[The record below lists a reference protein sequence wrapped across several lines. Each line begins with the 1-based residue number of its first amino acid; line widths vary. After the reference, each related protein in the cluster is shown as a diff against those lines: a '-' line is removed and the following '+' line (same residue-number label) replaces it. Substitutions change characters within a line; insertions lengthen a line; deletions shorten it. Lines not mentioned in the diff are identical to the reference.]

1 MKIKVIKKDGTI
13 QPFSFDTIKKAVT
26 KSADRAMETL
36 NDNDWKQLEKI
47 VTKHIKERFKNE
59 IKVIDIHR
67 IVEKSLE
74 DINKPTAKSYR
85 DFRNYKTESV
95 EILNEIYKR
104 DHNIRYIGDNENSNS
119 DSTLVSTKRSLI
131 YGEVNKE
138 LYKKFFL
145 NVNEL
150 DAIKKGYIY
159 IHDMSARRD
168 SINCCLANVTEI
180 FKGGFEMGNIHY
192 NEPKTLDVA
201 FDVLGDVIFSMSAQ
215 QYGGYTVPEIDTF
228 LLPYLEKSYNKYIEE
243 YFDIVDTVTM
253 ESPSSEYYQKRAR
266 EFAKSKIQRDLEQ
279 GFQGLEY
286 KLNTVG
292 SSRGDY
298 PFVTVTFGLET
309 SEFGKMISK
318 ACLTTRMKGQGKE
331 GFKRPVLFPKL
342 VFLYDEEIHGEGK
355 ISEDLFNLGVEC
367 SKLSMYPD
375 WLSLSGEGYVPE
387 IYKKYKKVISPMGCR
402 AFLSP
407 YYERGGIEPADEND
421 QPIFIGRANLGAI
434 SLNLPM
440 IYAKSQKD
448 CKDFFEELDHFLEM
462 IRKLH
467 IKTYEYLSEMRAST
481 NPLGFCEGGFYKGYL
496 NPNDKIGPVIKSFT
510 LSFGITALNELE
522 QIAHNESLVSDGSF
536 ALKTLEYIN
545 DKIVKFKKE
554 DSLLYAIYSTP
565 AESLCGKQVKQF
577 RKEFGIVK
585 NVSDRNYVSNS
596 FHCHVG
602 EDITPIEKQ
611 DLEKRFWNLSNGGK
625 IQYCKYPISYNT
637 EAIKILLRRAMKLG
651 FYEGVNLSLS
661 YCNKCGHEQLDMDI
675 CPKCGSDDIIEIERM
690 NGYLSFSKINGKSRL
705 NDAKMAEIKDRV
717 SM

>member
-47 VTKHIKERFKNE
+47 VTKHIKERFKDE

-253 ESPSSEYYQKRAR
+253 GSPSSEYYQKRAR

-407 YYERGGIEPADEND
+407 YYERGGIEPTDEND
-421 QPIFIGRANLGAI
+421 QPVFIGRANLGAI

-440 IYAKSQKD
+440 IYAKSQRD
-448 CKDFFEELDHFLEM
+448 CKDFFEELDYFLEM

-481 NPLGFCEGGFYKGYL
+481 NPLGFCEGGFYKGHL
-496 NPNDKIGPVIKSFT
+496 NPNDKIEPVIKSFT

-554 DSLLYAIYSTP
+554 DGLLYAIYGTP
-565 AESLCGKQVKQF
+565 KFCGSLCS
-577 RKEFGIVK
+577 
-585 NVSDRNYVSNS
+585 NV
-596 FHCHVG
+596 
-602 EDITPIEKQ
+602 
-611 DLEKRFWNLSNGGK
+611 
-625 IQYCKYPISYNT
+625 
-637 EAIKILLRRAMKLG
+637 
-651 FYEGVNLSLS
+651 
-661 YCNKCGHEQLDMDI
+661 
-675 CPKCGSDDIIEIERM
+675 
-690 NGYLSFSKINGKSRL
+690 
-705 NDAKMAEIKDRV
+705 
-717 SM
+717 

>member
-26 KSADRAMETL
+26 KSADRAMENL

-47 VTKHIKERFKNE
+47 VTKHIEERFKDE
-59 IKVIDIHR
+59 IRVIDIHR

-243 YFDIVDTVTM
+243 YFDIASTATIEDLST
-253 ESPSSEYYQKRAR
+253 SYYQERAK

-367 SKLSMYPD
+367 SKLSMYP
-375 WLSLSGEGYVPE
+375 
-387 IYKKYKKVISPMGCR
+387 K
-402 AFLSP
+402 
-407 YYERGGIEPADEND
+407 
-421 QPIFIGRANLGAI
+421 
-434 SLNLPM
+434 
-440 IYAKSQKD
+440 
-448 CKDFFEELDHFLEM
+448 
-462 IRKLH
+462 
-467 IKTYEYLSEMRAST
+467 
-481 NPLGFCEGGFYKGYL
+481 
-496 NPNDKIGPVIKSFT
+496 KIG
-510 LSFGITALNELE
+510 A
-522 QIAHNESLVSDGSF
+522 
-536 ALKTLEYIN
+536 
-545 DKIVKFKKE
+545 
-554 DSLLYAIYSTP
+554 
-565 AESLCGKQVKQF
+565 
-577 RKEFGIVK
+577 
-585 NVSDRNYVSNS
+585 
-596 FHCHVG
+596 
-602 EDITPIEKQ
+602 
-611 DLEKRFWNLSNGGK
+611 
-625 IQYCKYPISYNT
+625 
-637 EAIKILLRRAMKLG
+637 
-651 FYEGVNLSLS
+651 
-661 YCNKCGHEQLDMDI
+661 
-675 CPKCGSDDIIEIERM
+675 
-690 NGYLSFSKINGKSRL
+690 
-705 NDAKMAEIKDRV
+705 
-717 SM
+717 

>member
-26 KSADRAMETL
+26 KSADRAMENL

-47 VTKHIKERFKNE
+47 VTKHIEERFKDE
-59 IKVIDIHR
+59 IRVIDIHR

-85 DFRNYKTESV
+85 DFRNYMTESV

-243 YFDIVDTVTM
+243 YFDIASTATIEDLST
-253 ESPSSEYYQKRAR
+253 SYYQERAK

-367 SKLSMYPD
+367 SKLSMYP
-375 WLSLSGEGYVPE
+375 
-387 IYKKYKKVISPMGCR
+387 K
-402 AFLSP
+402 
-407 YYERGGIEPADEND
+407 
-421 QPIFIGRANLGAI
+421 
-434 SLNLPM
+434 
-440 IYAKSQKD
+440 
-448 CKDFFEELDHFLEM
+448 
-462 IRKLH
+462 
-467 IKTYEYLSEMRAST
+467 
-481 NPLGFCEGGFYKGYL
+481 
-496 NPNDKIGPVIKSFT
+496 KIG
-510 LSFGITALNELE
+510 A
-522 QIAHNESLVSDGSF
+522 
-536 ALKTLEYIN
+536 
-545 DKIVKFKKE
+545 
-554 DSLLYAIYSTP
+554 
-565 AESLCGKQVKQF
+565 
-577 RKEFGIVK
+577 
-585 NVSDRNYVSNS
+585 
-596 FHCHVG
+596 
-602 EDITPIEKQ
+602 
-611 DLEKRFWNLSNGGK
+611 
-625 IQYCKYPISYNT
+625 
-637 EAIKILLRRAMKLG
+637 
-651 FYEGVNLSLS
+651 
-661 YCNKCGHEQLDMDI
+661 
-675 CPKCGSDDIIEIERM
+675 
-690 NGYLSFSKINGKSRL
+690 
-705 NDAKMAEIKDRV
+705 
-717 SM
+717 

>member
-47 VTKHIKERFKNE
+47 VTKHIKERFKDE

-243 YFDIVDTVTM
+243 YFDIAGTATIEDLSTN
-253 ESPSSEYYQKRAR
+253 YYQERAK

-367 SKLSMYPD
+367 SKLSMYP
-375 WLSLSGEGYVPE
+375 
-387 IYKKYKKVISPMGCR
+387 K
-402 AFLSP
+402 
-407 YYERGGIEPADEND
+407 
-421 QPIFIGRANLGAI
+421 
-434 SLNLPM
+434 
-440 IYAKSQKD
+440 
-448 CKDFFEELDHFLEM
+448 
-462 IRKLH
+462 
-467 IKTYEYLSEMRAST
+467 
-481 NPLGFCEGGFYKGYL
+481 
-496 NPNDKIGPVIKSFT
+496 KIG
-510 LSFGITALNELE
+510 A
-522 QIAHNESLVSDGSF
+522 
-536 ALKTLEYIN
+536 
-545 DKIVKFKKE
+545 
-554 DSLLYAIYSTP
+554 
-565 AESLCGKQVKQF
+565 
-577 RKEFGIVK
+577 
-585 NVSDRNYVSNS
+585 
-596 FHCHVG
+596 
-602 EDITPIEKQ
+602 
-611 DLEKRFWNLSNGGK
+611 
-625 IQYCKYPISYNT
+625 
-637 EAIKILLRRAMKLG
+637 
-651 FYEGVNLSLS
+651 
-661 YCNKCGHEQLDMDI
+661 
-675 CPKCGSDDIIEIERM
+675 
-690 NGYLSFSKINGKSRL
+690 
-705 NDAKMAEIKDRV
+705 
-717 SM
+717 

>member
-1 MKIKVIKKDGTI
+1 MRYNITRGCYKKLPLIFTERSFLMKIKVIKKDGTI

-47 VTKHIKERFKNE
+47 VTKHIKERFKDE

-243 YFDIVDTVTM
+243 YFDIAGTATIEDLSTN
-253 ESPSSEYYQKRAR
+253 YYQERAK

-367 SKLSMYPD
+367 SKLSMYP
-375 WLSLSGEGYVPE
+375 
-387 IYKKYKKVISPMGCR
+387 K
-402 AFLSP
+402 
-407 YYERGGIEPADEND
+407 
-421 QPIFIGRANLGAI
+421 
-434 SLNLPM
+434 
-440 IYAKSQKD
+440 
-448 CKDFFEELDHFLEM
+448 
-462 IRKLH
+462 
-467 IKTYEYLSEMRAST
+467 
-481 NPLGFCEGGFYKGYL
+481 
-496 NPNDKIGPVIKSFT
+496 KIG
-510 LSFGITALNELE
+510 A
-522 QIAHNESLVSDGSF
+522 
-536 ALKTLEYIN
+536 
-545 DKIVKFKKE
+545 
-554 DSLLYAIYSTP
+554 
-565 AESLCGKQVKQF
+565 
-577 RKEFGIVK
+577 
-585 NVSDRNYVSNS
+585 
-596 FHCHVG
+596 
-602 EDITPIEKQ
+602 
-611 DLEKRFWNLSNGGK
+611 
-625 IQYCKYPISYNT
+625 
-637 EAIKILLRRAMKLG
+637 
-651 FYEGVNLSLS
+651 
-661 YCNKCGHEQLDMDI
+661 
-675 CPKCGSDDIIEIERM
+675 
-690 NGYLSFSKINGKSRL
+690 
-705 NDAKMAEIKDRV
+705 
-717 SM
+717 

>member
-36 NDNDWKQLEKI
+36 NDNDWEQLEKI
-47 VTKHIKERFKNE
+47 VTKHIKERFKDE

-243 YFDIVDTVTM
+243 YFDIAGTATIEDLSTNYFQ
-253 ESPSSEYYQKRAR
+253 ERAK

-367 SKLSMYPD
+367 SKASMYPD

-387 IYKKYKKVISPMGCR
+387 MYKKYKRVVSPMGCR

-421 QPIFIGRANLGAI
+421 KPIFIGRANLGAI

-440 IYAKSQKD
+440 IYAKSQRD
-448 CKDFFEELDHFLEM
+448 CKDFFEELDYFLEM

-481 NPLGFCEGGFYKGYL
+481 NPLGFCEGGFYKGHL
-496 NPNDKIGPVIKSFT
+496 NPNDKIEPVIKSFT

-554 DSLLYAIYSTP
+554 DGLLYAIYGTP
-565 AESLCGKQVKQF
+565 KF
-577 RKEFGIVK
+577 
-585 NVSDRNYVSNS
+585 
-596 FHCHVG
+596 
-602 EDITPIEKQ
+602 
-611 DLEKRFWNLSNGGK
+611 
-625 IQYCKYPISYNT
+625 
-637 EAIKILLRRAMKLG
+637 
-651 FYEGVNLSLS
+651 
-661 YCNKCGHEQLDMDI
+661 
-675 CPKCGSDDIIEIERM
+675 CGSLYS
-690 NGYLSFSKINGKSRL
+690 N
-705 NDAKMAEIKDRV
+705 V
-717 SM
+717 

>member
-36 NDNDWKQLEKI
+36 NDNDWEQLEKI
-47 VTKHIKERFKNE
+47 VTKHIKERFEDE

-243 YFDIVDTVTM
+243 YFDIAGTATIEDLSTNYFQ
-253 ESPSSEYYQKRAR
+253 ERAK

-367 SKLSMYPD
+367 SKLSMYP
-375 WLSLSGEGYVPE
+375 
-387 IYKKYKKVISPMGCR
+387 K
-402 AFLSP
+402 
-407 YYERGGIEPADEND
+407 
-421 QPIFIGRANLGAI
+421 
-434 SLNLPM
+434 
-440 IYAKSQKD
+440 
-448 CKDFFEELDHFLEM
+448 
-462 IRKLH
+462 
-467 IKTYEYLSEMRAST
+467 
-481 NPLGFCEGGFYKGYL
+481 
-496 NPNDKIGPVIKSFT
+496 KIG
-510 LSFGITALNELE
+510 A
-522 QIAHNESLVSDGSF
+522 
-536 ALKTLEYIN
+536 
-545 DKIVKFKKE
+545 
-554 DSLLYAIYSTP
+554 
-565 AESLCGKQVKQF
+565 
-577 RKEFGIVK
+577 
-585 NVSDRNYVSNS
+585 
-596 FHCHVG
+596 
-602 EDITPIEKQ
+602 
-611 DLEKRFWNLSNGGK
+611 
-625 IQYCKYPISYNT
+625 
-637 EAIKILLRRAMKLG
+637 
-651 FYEGVNLSLS
+651 
-661 YCNKCGHEQLDMDI
+661 
-675 CPKCGSDDIIEIERM
+675 
-690 NGYLSFSKINGKSRL
+690 
-705 NDAKMAEIKDRV
+705 
-717 SM
+717 

>member
-13 QPFSFDTIKKAVT
+13 QPFSFDIIKKAVT

-47 VTKHIKERFKNE
+47 VTKHIKERFKDE
-59 IKVIDIHR
+59 IRVIDIHR

-131 YGEVNKE
+131 YGEVSKE

-243 YFDIVDTVTM
+243 YFDIAGTATIEDLSTNH
-253 ESPSSEYYQKRAR
+253 YQERAK

-298 PFVTVTFGLET
+298 P
-309 SEFGKMISK
+309 
-318 ACLTTRMKGQGKE
+318 
-331 GFKRPVLFPKL
+331 
-342 VFLYDEEIHGEGK
+342 
-355 ISEDLFNLGVEC
+355 
-367 SKLSMYPD
+367 
-375 WLSLSGEGYVPE
+375 
-387 IYKKYKKVISPMGCR
+387 R
-402 AFLSP
+402 A
-407 YYERGGIEPADEND
+407 
-421 QPIFIGRANLGAI
+421 
-434 SLNLPM
+434 
-440 IYAKSQKD
+440 
-448 CKDFFEELDHFLEM
+448 
-462 IRKLH
+462 
-467 IKTYEYLSEMRAST
+467 
-481 NPLGFCEGGFYKGYL
+481 
-496 NPNDKIGPVIKSFT
+496 
-510 LSFGITALNELE
+510 
-522 QIAHNESLVSDGSF
+522 
-536 ALKTLEYIN
+536 
-545 DKIVKFKKE
+545 
-554 DSLLYAIYSTP
+554 
-565 AESLCGKQVKQF
+565 
-577 RKEFGIVK
+577 
-585 NVSDRNYVSNS
+585 
-596 FHCHVG
+596 
-602 EDITPIEKQ
+602 
-611 DLEKRFWNLSNGGK
+611 
-625 IQYCKYPISYNT
+625 
-637 EAIKILLRRAMKLG
+637 
-651 FYEGVNLSLS
+651 
-661 YCNKCGHEQLDMDI
+661 
-675 CPKCGSDDIIEIERM
+675 
-690 NGYLSFSKINGKSRL
+690 
-705 NDAKMAEIKDRV
+705 
-717 SM
+717 

>member
-47 VTKHIKERFKNE
+47 VTKHIKERFKDE

-243 YFDIVDTVTM
+243 YFDIAGTATIEDLSTNYFQ
-253 ESPSSEYYQKRAR
+253 ERAK

-342 VFLYDEEIHGEGK
+342 VFLYDEEIHEEGK

-367 SKLSMYPD
+367 SKASMYPD

-387 IYKKYKKVISPMGCR
+387 MYKKYKRVVSPMGCR

-421 QPIFIGRANLGAI
+421 KPIFIGRANLGAI

-440 IYAKSQKD
+440 IYAKSQRD
-448 CKDFFEELDHFLEM
+448 CKDFFEELDYFLEM

-481 NPLGFCEGGFYKGYL
+481 NPLGFCEGGFYKGHL

-577 RKEFGIVK
+577 RKEFGIIK
-585 NVSDRNYVSNS
+585 NVSDRDYVSNS
-596 FHCHVG
+596 FHCHVS

-637 EAIKILLRRAMKLG
+637 EAIKTLLRRAMKLG

-661 YCNKCGHEQLDMDI
+661 YCNKCGHEQLDMDV

>member
-47 VTKHIKERFKNE
+47 VTKHIKERFKDE

-243 YFDIVDTVTM
+243 YFDIAGTATIEDLSTNYFQ
-253 ESPSSEYYQKRAR
+253 ERAK

-367 SKLSMYPD
+367 SKLSMYP
-375 WLSLSGEGYVPE
+375 
-387 IYKKYKKVISPMGCR
+387 K
-402 AFLSP
+402 
-407 YYERGGIEPADEND
+407 
-421 QPIFIGRANLGAI
+421 
-434 SLNLPM
+434 
-440 IYAKSQKD
+440 
-448 CKDFFEELDHFLEM
+448 
-462 IRKLH
+462 
-467 IKTYEYLSEMRAST
+467 
-481 NPLGFCEGGFYKGYL
+481 
-496 NPNDKIGPVIKSFT
+496 KIG
-510 LSFGITALNELE
+510 A
-522 QIAHNESLVSDGSF
+522 
-536 ALKTLEYIN
+536 
-545 DKIVKFKKE
+545 
-554 DSLLYAIYSTP
+554 
-565 AESLCGKQVKQF
+565 
-577 RKEFGIVK
+577 
-585 NVSDRNYVSNS
+585 
-596 FHCHVG
+596 
-602 EDITPIEKQ
+602 
-611 DLEKRFWNLSNGGK
+611 
-625 IQYCKYPISYNT
+625 
-637 EAIKILLRRAMKLG
+637 
-651 FYEGVNLSLS
+651 
-661 YCNKCGHEQLDMDI
+661 
-675 CPKCGSDDIIEIERM
+675 
-690 NGYLSFSKINGKSRL
+690 
-705 NDAKMAEIKDRV
+705 
-717 SM
+717 